1 MNYHRRCFCQKAFES
16 LKQAL
21 MTEPVLAFPDL
32 NKQFHLYTDASDIGI
47 GSELLQVHDG
57 IPKPVH
63 YFSCSLSKT
72 QRKYPTIERVSLG
85 LIRALQHFD
94 YLLADTPIPFIVY
107 TDHAPFQYFLTQRKS
122 NNRKLQT
129 WSVISSANNCKI
141 HHIRCSKNILAD

>member
-1 MNYHRRCFCQKAFES
+1 
-16 LKQAL
+16 

-47 GSELLQVHDG
+47 GSVLVQVHDG

-72 QRKYPTIERVSLG
+72 QRKYPTIERECLG

-107 TDHAPFQYFLTQRKS
+107 TDHAPLHYLLTQKKS

-129 WSVISSANNCKI
+129 WSVILSAYNCKI
-141 HHIRCSKNILAD
+141 QYIRGSKKYPRRLLFKICIQRYTKPRGSH